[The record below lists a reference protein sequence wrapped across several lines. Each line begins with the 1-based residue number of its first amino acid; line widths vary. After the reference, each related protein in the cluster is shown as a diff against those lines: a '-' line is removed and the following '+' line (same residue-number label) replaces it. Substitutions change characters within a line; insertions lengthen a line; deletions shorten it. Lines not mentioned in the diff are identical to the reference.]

1 MLRLRL
7 DSERTDGDRPPPAP
21 GLETFVTSPGF
32 TYDPATL
39 DAASRDLAQGS
50 ASVDAQLSSLS
61 SRLEP
66 LHQGFQGQAGQGFQ
80 QLWNEWHDSA
90 KRLKASLDGL
100 SQLLAAAGR
109 NAADMESANT
119 RLMQQR

>member
-1 MLRLRL
+1 M
-7 DSERTDGDRPPPAP
+7 
-21 GLETFVTSPGF
+21 TSPGF

-39 DAASRDLAQGS
+39 DAASRDLATGS
-50 ASVDAQLSSLS
+50 QQVDSQLTSMSN
-61 SRLEP
+61 RLEP

-100 SQLLAAAGR
+100 SQLLAQASR
-109 NAADMESANT
+109 NAAEMEAANT
-119 RLMQQR
+119 RLMHQG

>member
-1 MLRLRL
+1 
-7 DSERTDGDRPPPAP
+7 
-21 GLETFVTSPGF
+21 VTSAGGF

-50 ASVDAQLSSLS
+50 ASVDAQLTSMSN
-61 SRLEP
+61 RLEP

-80 QLWNEWHDSA
+80 QLWTEWHESA

-100 SQLLAAAGR
+100 TQLLSNASR
-109 NAADMESANT
+109 NAAEMEASNA
-119 RLMQQR
+119 RMMRQS

>member
-1 MLRLRL
+1 M
-7 DSERTDGDRPPPAP
+7 T
-21 GLETFVTSPGF
+21 TPGF
-32 TYDPATL
+32 TYDPTTL

-50 ASVDAQLSSLS
+50 ASVDSQLTSMS
-61 SRLEP
+61 SRLQP
-66 LHQGFQGQAGQGFQ
+66 LQQGFQGQAGQGFQ

-90 KRLKASLDGL
+90 KRLKASLEGL

-109 NAADMESANT
+109 NAADMEAANT

>member
-1 MLRLRL
+1 M
-7 DSERTDGDRPPPAP
+7 STA
-21 GLETFVTSPGF
+21 GF

-50 ASVDAQLSSLS
+50 ASVDGQLTSMSN
-61 SRLEP
+61 RLEP

-80 QLWNEWHDSA
+80 QLWNEWHESA

-100 SQLLAAAGR
+100 SQLLSQASR

-119 RLMQQR
+119 RLMHQG